1 MLTLDTARLTPGPH
15 RVDAV
20 LVDVAGNETIVG
32 QYEVTVAPRVTA
44 APPVSVNPGKVG
56 RHLVVIGRATLRAP
70 YAEPRSS
77 RGRCMT

>member
-20 LVDVAGNETIVG
+20 LVDVAGNGAIVG
-32 QYEVTVAPRVTA
+32 QYQVTVAPRATA
-44 APPVSVNPGKVG
+44 APPVSVNPGKLG
-56 RHLVVIGRATLRAP
+56 RHLVVIGRATLRLRTP
-70 YAEPRSS
+70 SPRSS